1 MRHRWFGR
9 NRKGQ
14 ALMEY
19 VLLIALIATCLVA
32 ILGLTR
38 KAANDA
44 YARTAVQLSPMRHA
58 GFGGSGGSSWHPGGG
73 GSGSSAPADPDST
86 GGSSDPGDGTAGSDP
101 PISAF
106 SSGAR

>member
-1 MRHRWFGR
+1 MRRPWFAK

-19 VLLIALIATCLVA
+19 VLLIALVATCLVA

-44 YARTAVQLSPMRHA
+44 YAKTSVKLGPMRDA
-58 GFGGSGGSSWHPGGG
+58 GFG
-73 GSGSSAPADPDST
+73 
-86 GGSSDPGDGTAGSDP
+86 
-101 PISAF
+101 
-106 SSGAR
+106 SSGACSHPKMPMCCPGSRYQLSLRTSGSVRNTGSSITVTTVR

>member
-1 MRHRWFGR
+1 
-9 NRKGQ
+9 
-14 ALMEY
+14 MEY

-44 YARTAVQLSPMRHA
+44 YARTSLKLNPMGRG
-58 GFGGSGGSSWHPGGG
+58 GFGSSGGSWHPGGG
-73 GSGSSAPADPDST
+73 GGSPTPAEADSS
-86 GGSSDPGDGTAGSDP
+86 GGSADAGGDPGDSDTP
-101 PISAF
+101 VSAF

>member
-1 MRHRWFGR
+1 MRQSRFAR
-9 NRKGQ
+9 CRKGQ

-44 YARTAVQLSPMRHA
+44 YTRTAVQLGPMGQA
-58 GFGGSGGSSWHPGGG
+58 GFGSSGSSGGSWHPS
-73 GSGSSAPADPDST
+73 GSGKPTPADPDST
-86 GGSSDPGDGTAGSDP
+86 AGSADAGGDAGSDTP
-101 PISAF
+101 VSAF
-106 SSGAR
+106 STGAR

>member
-1 MRHRWFGR
+1 MRRSWFDR

-44 YARTAVQLSPMRHA
+44 YTRTAVQLAPMGHA
-58 GFGGSGGSSWHPGGG
+58 GLGGSVSSWHPSGGSSKPTPADADS
-73 GSGSSAPADPDST
+73 SGAATDPADPP
-86 GGSSDPGDGTAGSDP
+86 SSNVPV
-101 PISAF
+101 SAF
-106 SSGAR
+106 SSGTR

>member
-1 MRHRWFGR
+1 MRHRWFDR

-19 VLLIALIATCLVA
+19 VLLIALVATCLVA

-44 YARTAVQLSPMRHA
+44 YSRTAVQLNPMRHA
-58 GFGGSGGSSWHPGGG
+58 GLGGSSGSWHPGGG
-73 GSGSSAPADPDST
+73 GSGSSAPANPDST
-86 GGSSDPGDGTAGSDP
+86 GGSSDPGGDPADSDTP
-101 PISAF
+101 VSAF
-106 SSGAR
+106 SSGTR

>member
-1 MRHRWFGR
+1 MRRPWFAK

-19 VLLIALIATCLVA
+19 VLLIALVATCLVA

-44 YARTAVQLSPMRHA
+44 YARTSGKLGPMRDA
-58 GFGGSGGSSWHPGGG
+58 GFGSSGGSWHPSVDEAPTPTPDDSAGGE
-73 GSGSSAPADPDST
+73 PPDSS
-86 GGSSDPGDGTAGSDP
+86 GAV
-101 PISAF
+101 SAF
-106 SSGAR
+106 SAGMH

>member
-1 MRHRWFGR
+1 MRHPLFDR

-19 VLLIALIATCLVA
+19 VLLIALVATCLVA

-44 YARTAVQLSPMRHA
+44 YTRTAVQLSPMGHA
-58 GFGGSGGSSWHPGGG
+58 GLGGSGSSWHGGG
-73 GSGSSAPADPDST
+73 GSGKPTPADADSA
-86 GGSSDPGDGTAGSDP
+86 GGSADGGDPPGSDVP
-101 PISAF
+101 VSAF

>member
-1 MRHRWFGR
+1 MRRPWFAK

-19 VLLIALIATCLVA
+19 VLLIALVATCLVA

-44 YARTAVQLSPMRHA
+44 YTRTSVKLDPM
-58 GFGGSGGSSWHPGGG
+58 GGSGLGSSG
-73 GSGSSAPADPDST
+73 GSWRPSADGVPTPTPADSAGGDPSDSAGAGSTSSA
-86 GGSSDPGDGTAGSDP
+86 GMH
-101 PISAF
+101 
-106 SSGAR
+106 